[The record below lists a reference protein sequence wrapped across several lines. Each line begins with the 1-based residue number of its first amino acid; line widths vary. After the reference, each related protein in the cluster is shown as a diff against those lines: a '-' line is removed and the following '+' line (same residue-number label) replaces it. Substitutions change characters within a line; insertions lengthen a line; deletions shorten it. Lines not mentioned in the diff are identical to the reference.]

1 MFKKTSY
8 LNWLDI
14 IILTL
19 ILFGEAIYTSTVYYL
34 ANQGA
39 PSVDFSTITDAQN
52 YQMMVTQGMSLLWAF
67 LYLLIRR
74 FDFSLWKFQFD
85 LESTALAVGLYSVL
99 SLCMDLLYV
108 ALDPSFREYVL
119 AGSLNLAESWKLFVS
134 SFTPSLVIYSL
145 LNGFY
150 EEIYFIGMCCA
161 VQKKN
166 QPLVFIFSLVVR
178 IAFHTYQ
185 GLLPALGIGL
195 ILGFIYYFWY
205 QKKSRNL
212 YPIVLSHAFADILGL
227 SILRF
232 ILF

>member
-1 MFKKTSY
+1 MIKKTSY

-14 IILTL
+14 LILTL
-19 ILFGEAIYTSTVYYL
+19 ILFGEAIYTSTLYYVT
-34 ANQGA
+34 NQGA

-67 LYLLIRR
+67 LYLLIRG
-74 FDFSLWKFQFD
+74 FDFSQWKIYAD
-85 LESTALAVGLYSVL
+85 LKATGIAVALYLFL
-99 SLCMDLLYV
+99 SLCMDALYLV
-108 ALDPSFREYVL
+108 MDKPFRDYML
-119 AGSLNLAESWKLFVS
+119 TGSLHFAESWKLFVS
-134 SFTPSLVIYSL
+134 SFTPSMVLYSL